1 MHPTEFA
8 DPFLK
13 REVELLETEVQN
25 FMTAFEARNAAK
37 SLETLLN
44 ICRPIQRIRFEI
56 VTLFY
61 LPHALRNRTGDALQ
75 RVLDQFKTVMAN
87 ISLFTHGEQSWVI
100 SAFKNIE
107 QRLPEAIGGP
117 ERVMDNREIEIPPL
131 DLDVI

>member
-1 MHPTEFA
+1 MPTEFV

-13 REVELLETEVQN
+13 KEVELLETEVQN

-37 SLETLLN
+37 SFEALLN
-44 ICRPIQRIRFEI
+44 ICRPIQRIRLDI
-56 VTLFY
+56 GTLFY

-87 ISLFTHGEQSWVI
+87 ISLFADGERPWVI
-100 SAFKNIE
+100 SVFKSIE
-107 QRLPEAIGGP
+107 QRLPEAIGGS
-117 ERVMDNREIEIPPL
+117 ERVVDNRDIEIPSL